1 MATTATVPTFTLGDR
16 LRKAREHAGV
26 SVDEMA
32 AILDVSDRTVR
43 NYETDKTPIKRPSV
57 VAYAMRCNV
66 PVEWLV
72 VGRDQRGN
80 DQRCN
85 PYPPEDHDPWDMP
98 EAA

>member
-1 MATTATVPTFTLGDR
+1 MATITIPTFTLGDR

-43 NYETDKTPIKRPSV
+43 NYEGDKTPIKRPSV

-66 PVEWLV
+66 PIDWLIA
-72 VGRDQRGN
+72 GHTQ
-80 DQRCN
+80 QTTASRCN
-85 PYPPEDHDPWDMP
+85 PSYPRVHAPWDMRD
-98 EAA
+98 AA